1 MLVTFWSNFHQSGTT
16 SNVAALSIMI
26 ALEYRLKVL
35 VAHNQFERS
44 GLETSFFDRQ
54 YVKNELSQYRDVGI
68 DALSGFVRYSN
79 ADREGIS
86 TFTTTIIKNKL
97 DLLMGTT
104 FTNRE
109 LYVKEL
115 HEVIDSVLMAVK
127 EAYDLVLF
135 DAAGEDEL
143 KDKIIRQSDL
153 IVVNLTQNY
162 NALEHF
168 FEQYGKMPG
177 EKLYLLSR
185 YDKDSRLNKKT
196 LQRRYGL
203 KEKIS
208 VIPYNIEF
216 SDACM
221 EGRLVDYLMKNENVD
236 SDDDNYSLIQELKNT
251 VSNILEALNVN
262 VSLKK
267 LGD

>member
-16 SNVAALSIMI
+16 SNLAALSIMI

-35 VAHNQFERS
+35 VTHNQFERS
-44 GLETSFFDRQ
+44 GLETTFLDRQ
-54 YVKNELSQYRDVGI
+54 YVKKELSQYRDVGL

-79 ADREGIS
+79 ADKEGIS

-97 DLLMGTT
+97 DLLVGTT

-115 HEVIDSVLMAVK
+115 NEVIDSVLMAVK
-127 EAYDLVLF
+127 EAYDLVFF
-135 DAAGEDEL
+135 DASGEDEL
-143 KDKIIRQSDL
+143 KEKIIRQSDL
-153 IVVNLTQNY
+153 IVINLTQNY
-162 NALEHF
+162 NALEHL
-168 FEQYGKMPG
+168 FEQYGQIPG
-177 EKLYLLSR
+177 KKLYLLSR
-185 YDKDSRLNKKT
+185 YDKDSRINTKN

-208 VIPYNIEF
+208 VIPYNIQF

-221 EGRLVDYLMKNENVD
+221 EGRLVDFLMKNEMVD
-236 SDDDNYSLIQELKNT
+236 SEDDNFFLIKELKNT
-251 VSNILEALNVN
+251 VTSILEALNVN
-262 VSLKK
+262 ISLKK